1 MSDIRRLITQQENV
15 YSRVAEGEVPSA
27 ADQQHPK

>member
-1 MSDIRRLITQQENV
+1 MNDIRRLMTQRENV

-27 ADQQHPK
+27 AGQQHPN